1 LNGCT
6 DWRRQRAAFAIMF
19 KWLPDTRVEWR
30 DADQCREDRRV
41 GEACR
46 ITLAVVELADN
57 VRQGPLGGS
66 AVIGNKEL
74 IGLTSTQS
82 NGATAWTWP

>member
-1 LNGCT
+1 MG
-6 DWRRQRAAFAIMF
+6 QFFSVASPSF
-19 KWLPDTRVEWR
+19 
-30 DADQCREDRRV
+30 ADQCREDRRV